1 MADMLTEA
9 PVGHK
14 SIDNMTKVE
23 LTALAEQNGVKL
35 NSKETRLTLVEKL
48 KKFMTV
54 LNDQIEGN
62 KPSIWCE
69 MKLTKDNL
77 IVYAAKHYYNPKCI
91 DSEEFFED
99 LKRFKYIKRL
109 LNRYETTGEL
119 SERLIINHLIVI
131 FNVFGFQAGLDILEL
146 KIDVDQWG
154 ILKPFLIFLKA
165 IKNTEYTN
173 IEMDKLVVERL
184 REI

>member
-1 MADMLTEA
+1 
-9 PVGHK
+9 
-14 SIDNMTKVE
+14 
-23 LTALAEQNGVKL
+23 
-35 NSKETRLTLVEKL
+35 
-48 KKFMTV
+48 
-54 LNDQIEGN
+54 
-62 KPSIWCE
+62 

-99 LKRFKYIKRL
+99 LKRFKYVKRL
-109 LNRYETTGEL
+109 LNRYRDTGVL

-131 FNVFGFQAGLDILEL
+131 FNVFGYEAGLDILEL
-146 KIDVDQWG
+146 KIELEYWET
-154 ILKPFLIFLKA
+154 LKPFLIFLKA

-184 REI
+184 RKI